1 MTAVTDKTQ
10 PKSQH
15 KGQHR
20 MPGPV
25 PAVKGKR
32 PPGTPDARRRL
43 VVIGNGMAG
52 ARAVEEILARGG
64 AEQFTITMFGDE
76 PYGNYNRIMLSH
88 VLSGEESDADIFL
101 NSLHWYQDNNIT
113 LHAGVRVERIDRF
126 TKYVFANN
134 GHVVPYDVL
143 IIATGSQSFMP
154 PMDGLYTPSGSIKPG
169 VFTFRT
175 IDDTRNMVKHAQVE
189 DHPSDRRR
197 RAVVIGGGLLGLEA
211 ARGLQSHGIDVD
223 VVHSGGHLMNA
234 QMGPDGGAIL
244 RRSVEALGIRVHTG
258 SRTTAV
264 LGTDKVTGVRLR
276 DRPDIDCDMV
286 VVAAGIRPNVD
297 IAVLSG
303 LHVERAIVVDDQL
316 RVVDEDDIYAVG
328 ECVQHRGEVYGL
340 VAPLWEQAVVLA
352 NHVTGADSAAAYLGS
367 RIATKLKVAGVEVAS
382 MGLQGP
388 ERDTDEHIV
397 FSEPSRG
404 VFKSIVIRDNKM
416 VGATLLGD
424 SRKVAYL
431 TQAFDKGLPLPE
443 ERISLMFDLGG
454 PGEEQGV
461 AELGDDAQV
470 CNCNGVSKK
479 SLVDVVKGGCNTV
492 AGAMDATRAG
502 KGCGSCKLLVKQVV
516 EWAADGDVAEDPAAS
531 YYVPGIPLDK
541 PSLMAAIR
549 KQGLRS
555 VSSVFAALAPGS
567 AEDAKSKMGLASL
580 MKMMLGDHYID
591 ERDARFINDRVH
603 ANIQRDGTFSV
614 VPQMKGGVTSVQQL
628 RRIADVAE
636 KHNIPLIKLTGG
648 QRIDLLGVPKED
660 LPQVWA
666 DLDMPSG
673 YAYGKSFRT
682 VKTCVGKDFCRYGTG
697 DSTKLGIEIES
708 RFQGIEAPAKLK
720 LAVSGCPR
728 NCAESLVK
736 DVGVVA
742 VEGGRW
748 EIYVGGAAGAHI
760 RKGDLLAT
768 VDDPEEVKALTG
780 RFMQYYRE
788 NANWLERTYAFVPR
802 VGIDHIRAVVVDD
815 AEGLAAGLDAAMQA
829 SVDSYVDPWTERDDP
844 LTPGQFRTSLP
855 LTVLPQ
861 VPVR

>member
-1 MTAVTDKTQ
+1 M
-10 PKSQH
+10 
-15 KGQHR
+15 
-20 MPGPV
+20 
-25 PAVKGKR
+25 
-32 PPGTPDARRRL
+32 RRRL

-64 AEQFTITMFGDE
+64 SDLFHITMFGDE

-88 VLSGEESDADIFL
+88 VLSGEEGDADIFL
-101 NSLHWYQDNNIT
+101 NSLSWYQQNNIT
-113 LHAGVRVERIDRF
+113 LHAGVRVDRIDKF
-126 TKYVFANN
+126 SKHVFAAD
-134 GHVVPYDVL
+134 GRVEPYDDL
-143 IIATGSQSFMP
+143 IIATGSRSHLP
-154 PMDGLYTPSGSIKPG
+154 PMEGVFAPSGAVRHG

-175 IDDTRNMVKHAQVE
+175 LDDTRKMIQFANSEH
-189 DHPSDRRR
+189 HS

-211 ARGLQSHGIDVD
+211 AHGLQANGLAVS

-234 QMGPDGGAIL
+234 QLGPDGGAIL
-244 RRSVEALGIRVHTG
+244 RRSVEALGIEVHTG
-258 SRTTAV
+258 SRTTAI
-264 LGTDKVTGVRLR
+264 LGAERITGVSLR
-276 DRPDIDCDMV
+276 DQRELGCDMV
-286 VVAAGIRPNVD
+286 VVTAGIRPNVD
-297 IAVLSG
+297 VAVVSG
-303 LHVERAIVVDDQL
+303 LAVERGIVVDDHL
-316 RVVDEDDIYAVG
+316 RVMDEENIFAVG

-340 VAPLWEQAVVLA
+340 VAPLWEQAAVLA
-352 NHVTGADSAAAYLGS
+352 DQVTGVDRSSVYLGS
-367 RIATKLKVAGVEVAS
+367 RTATKLKVAGVDVAS
-382 MGLQGP
+382 MGLAGP

-397 FSEPSRG
+397 FSEPGRG

-431 TQAFDKGLPLPE
+431 TQAFDQGLALPE
-443 ERISLMFDLGG
+443 ERLSLMFDLGG
-454 PGEEQGV
+454 PSAEESV
-461 AELGDDAQV
+461 AELADSAQV
-470 CNCNGVSKK
+470 CNCNGVSKGA
-479 SLVDVVKGGCNTV
+479 LVAVVKGGCTSV
-492 AGAMDATRAG
+492 SAAMDATRAG
-502 KGCGSCKLLVKQVV
+502 KGCGSCKLMVTQVV
-516 EWAADGDVAEDPAAS
+516 EWAAGGAVEEDPAAS

-541 PSLMAAIR
+541 AALMAEIR
-549 KQGLRS
+549 ARGLRS
-555 VSSVFAALAPGS
+555 VSQVFAALAPGKL
-567 AEDAKSKMGLASL
+567 EDAKSKMALASL
-580 MKMMLGDHYID
+580 LKMMLADQYVD

-636 KHNIPLIKLTGG
+636 KHKIPMIKLTGG

-682 VKTCVGKDFCRYGTG
+682 VKTCVGKDYCRFGTG
-697 DSTKLGIEIES
+697 DSTGLGIGLES

-760 RKGDLLAT
+760 RKGDLLVT
-768 VDDPEEVKALTG
+768 VDTPDQVTLLAG

-802 VGIDHIRAVVVDD
+802 VGIEHLRRVILDD
-815 AEGLAAGLDAAMQA
+815 SEGIAGRLDAAMQA
-829 SVDSYVDPWTERDDP
+829 SVDAYADPWSERDDP